1 MAPTSLIEPLRCPRC
16 GRVLAADRSQ
26 GLCLP
31 CLAGVAFGAE
41 LSASPGLPVSLGT
54 LRYFGDYELI
64 EEIARGGM
72 GVVYRARQKN
82 LGREVAIKLLL
93 HGALASGQDVER
105 FRAEAAAAASLKH
118 RGIVSIHEVG
128 ECEGQHY
135 FSMDLIA
142 GRDLAVITRDG
153 PLPARQAAEVVAQVA
168 DAVQHAHDH
177 GVLHRDL
184 KPSNILLDAED
195 EPHVTDFGLARRFE
209 DAASLTQTGSL
220 LGTPGYM
227 APEQAAGQNSRIDA
241 RSDVYGLGA
250 VLYHVLTGR
259 APFTGESAT
268 DILRQVVEQEPIT
281 PALLNPGIPR
291 DLETICLKC
300 LSKEPGRRYSDA
312 KAVAED
318 LGRFLRHEPILARPV
333 GSLGRLARWARRK
346 PVVASLAAAILLLLL
361 AGAIGSILFVQRIEQ
376 ARRSEATQRVR
387 AEDRQREG
395 EQLINFML
403 GDLADRLQ
411 PVGRLD
417 VLESTIS
424 QVDQFYAK
432 MLPDQMTRES
442 QHSQAKALYQFADI
456 RAAQGRLAESITKYD
471 RTIQQYAKLLTAY
484 PTNLDWQFELTR
496 TWNDLGISYARQ
508 ADFTNAFE
516 AHSNAFS
523 LRERLIQIQPTNM
536 AWLGAYGSTACNLGQ
551 DCRHLQRLDQAG
563 DYLHKAENVFR
574 QWLAA
579 EPSATLPKRR
589 LATVLGAIGNL
600 ASERGQFDEADRAY
614 ANNLE
619 LAREALRNDPKS
631 AEPVSDLMIA
641 LNYAGET
648 QTLKSNYVAAVATLA
663 EGVKL
668 GDQLLARDAAN
679 REWQMFLTTVL
690 VDQGAALRGA
700 QRPQEALAS
709 FRRAWTLCEEQADA
723 VRQSPHWTT
732 TLRDAL
738 EQGEQLE
745 RELAAQAAAAGQ
757 GDEAGRHK
765 SASDKL
771 QIKIQS
777 LPPDKSS
784 GTE

>member
-1 MAPTSLIEPLRCPRC
+1 MAPTPPIKPPRCPRC
-16 GRVLAADRSQ
+16 GRHLAPDRSQ

-41 LSASPGLPVSLGT
+41 LSASPDLPVSLGT

-93 HGALASGQDVER
+93 HGALASEQDVDR

-153 PLPARQAAEVVAQVA
+153 PLPARRAAEVVAEVG

-184 KPSNILLDAED
+184 KPSNILMDAEGQ
-195 EPHVTDFGLARRFE
+195 PHVTDFGLARRFE

-227 APEQAAGQNSRIDA
+227 APEQAAGKSSRIDA

-268 DILRQVVEQEPIT
+268 DILGQVVEREPIAPT
-281 PALLNPGIPR
+281 LLNRSVPR

-318 LGRFLRHEPILARPV
+318 LGRFLRHEPILARPI
-333 GSLGRLARWARRK
+333 GSLGRLTRWARRK
-346 PVVASLAAAILLLLL
+346 PVVASLGAAVLLLLL
-361 AGAIGSILFVQRIEQ
+361 GGAIGSILFVHRLQQ
-376 ARRSEATQRVR
+376 ARRSEAAQRVR

-403 GDLADRLQ
+403 GDLADRLE

-432 MLPDQMTRES
+432 MPSNLMTPES
-442 QHSQAKALYQFADI
+442 RHSQAKALYQFADI
-456 RAAQGRLAESITKYD
+456 RAAQGRLAESVTNYD
-471 RTIQQYAKLLTAY
+471 RAIQQYTRLLAAY
-484 PTNLDWQFELTR
+484 STNLEWQFELTR

-508 ADFTNAFE
+508 ADYTNAFG
-516 AHSNAFS
+516 ALNQS
-523 LRERLIQIQPTNM
+523 LNQRERLIQIQPTNTW
-536 AWLGAYGSTACNLGQ
+536 WLGAYGVTACNLGQ
-551 DCRHLQRLDQAG
+551 VCRHLNRLDQAG
-563 DYLHKAENVFR
+563 DYLHKAEKVFR
-574 QWLAA
+574 QWMAT
-579 EPSATLPKRR
+579 EPSSSLAKSR
-589 LATVLGAIGNL
+589 LATTLGALGHL
-600 ASERGQFDEADRAY
+600 ASERRQFDEADRAY
-614 ANNLE
+614 VSNLQ
-619 LAREALRNDPKS
+619 LARDALRTDPKS
-631 AEPVSDLMIA
+631 GDRLSDVMLA
-641 LNYAGET
+641 LDFVGET

-663 EGVKL
+663 ESVNL
-668 GDQLLARDAAN
+668 GDQLLERDAAN
-679 REWQMFLTTVL
+679 KEWQMFLTTIL
-690 VDQGAALRGA
+690 VDQGAAFRGA
-700 QRPQEALAS
+700 RRPQEALAS

-723 VRQSPHWTT
+723 VRQSPHWTSGW
-732 TLRDAL
+732 RDAL
-738 EQGEQLE
+738 EAGEPLE
-745 RELAAQAAAAGQ
+745 REFSAQAAVSGKIE
-757 GDEAGRHK
+757 EARQHK
-765 SASDKL
+765 SAADKL
-771 QIKIQS
+771 KKEIQS
-777 LPPDKSS
+777 LPPDN
-784 GTE
+784 